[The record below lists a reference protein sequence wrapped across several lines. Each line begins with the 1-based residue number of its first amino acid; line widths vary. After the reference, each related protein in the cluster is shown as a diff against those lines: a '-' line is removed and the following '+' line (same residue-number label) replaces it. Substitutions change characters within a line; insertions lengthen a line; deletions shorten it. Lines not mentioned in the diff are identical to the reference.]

1 MSSHV
6 MSVAAAL
13 PHIYFLSQATLW
25 QKNSEISPRPS
36 PPNEAEA
43 YQYTLSTTN
52 IGGIAIKV
60 IIVSFH
66 IL

>member
-1 MSSHV
+1 M
-6 MSVAAAL
+6 A
-13 PHIYFLSQATLW
+13 
-25 QKNSEISPRPS
+25 KNSKISPRPS

-43 YQYTLSTTN
+43 YQYTTT